1 MEPDNDFDQFVDF
14 MTHFSTEL
22 SSGNSP
28 EYALLRTLN
37 YFGRQTPIE
46 ITRIAKD
53 IVDGTKP
60 FHVAWY
66 DLIKE
71 YENNRNSRLVELLG
85 RFIDKGSIVGGERML
100 LVLKQVRKNSAIT
113 KDRKN
118 LVSGQKVK
126 VKALS
131 IVSSVVIGMIAA
143 IAPILTLAFIEG
155 FLSSSEI
162 GYYSSFSFSIF
173 LALFLTVVITGYR
186 LGQTVGGVRHT
197 VFLSGFAFTSTY
209 ILINH
214 LLMSFL

>member
-1 MEPDNDFDQFVDF
+1 LTQDNEFDQFVDF
-14 MTHFSTEL
+14 VTHFSTEL

-28 EYALLRTLN
+28 EYALLRTMN

-46 ITRIAKD
+46 IARIVKD
-53 IVDGTKP
+53 IIEGTKS
-60 FHVAWY
+60 FHVAWS
-66 DLIKE
+66 DLVKE
-71 YENNRNSRLVELLG
+71 YENDRNSRLVELLG

-113 KDRKN
+113 KNRKN

-126 VKALS
+126 VTALS

-143 IAPILTLAFIEG
+143 LAPILSLAFVEG
-155 FLSSSEI
+155 FLSSPGVGNS
-162 GYYSSFSFSIF
+162 SSFSFSIL

-186 LGQTVGGVRHT
+186 LSQTVGGARNT
-197 VFLSGFAFTSTY
+197 ILLSTFAFTSTY

-214 LLMSFL
+214 LLMTLL